1 MIFQMGDILLAG
13 LILDFVLWGV
23 IFVLGV
29 IVTKWFA
36 KKKGFEDEYKPAI
49 KVNLVWFVIGLS
61 IGIVTTFVMPE
72 ADWLSSL
79 IGGIINIIV
88 GIFIVKLFYKM
99 ESGKSLIFVIEVQL
113 ILLALAVILGFIFAS
128 IIAAMIVSLSG

>member
-13 LILDFVLWGV
+13 LILDFLLWGV

-61 IGIVTTFVMPE
+61 IGIVTTFVIPE

-99 ESGKSLIFVIEVQL
+99 ESSKSLIFVIEVQL

-128 IIAAMIVSLSG
+128 IIAAMIVSLSS

>member
-13 LILDFVLWGV
+13 LILDFLLWGV
-23 IFVLGV
+23 IFVFGV

-61 IGIVTTFVMPE
+61 IGIVTTFVIPE

-99 ESGKSLIFVIEVQL
+99 ESSKSLIFVIEVQL
-113 ILLALAVILGFIFAS
+113 ILLALGLILGFIFAS
-128 IIAAMIVSLSG
+128 IIAAMIVSLSS